1 MTSTMDGDTD
11 TTRTLV
17 RAQVALDAYLDG
29 SNWDQA
35 AEVAGYSHRSGAY
48 RAVMRLLGSQV
59 SESAATLRE
68 EHNARH
74 AAKIAM
80 LEDVI
85 YDLER
90 PLADRLRAVD
100 AHTRAEARHARLNG
114 LDAPVQ
120 VAISAGVQA
129 ELADALA
136 ELEDVLELTQQ
147 PDGSYAAEQEA

>member
-1 MTSTMDGDTD
+1 MTALQGDND
-11 TTRTLV
+11 TARTLV
-17 RAQVALDAYLDG
+17 RAQTALDSYLDQG
-29 SNWDQA
+29 SWEEA
-35 AEVAGYSHRSGAY
+35 ATAAGYTNRGTAY
-48 RAVMRLLGSQV
+48 RSVMRLLGNQV
-59 SESAATLRE
+59 SESAAKLRE
-68 EHNARH
+68 ESNARH
-74 AAKIAM
+74 ASKIAM

-90 PLADRLRAVD
+90 PLLERLRAVD

-136 ELEDVLELTQQ
+136 ELEDVLELTEQ
-147 PDGSYAAEQEA
+147 PDGTYAQDPEA